1 MNEYQTIA
9 EIAANIGVSRQAVYL
24 KLKNND
30 LSNAVK
36 PFTESQGKVTRYSI
50 KGVELIK
57 EAFANNPVNSEVKQL
72 TNSLTESQ
80 ENCQELSS
88 NLQNCKA
95 ELEKSV
101 KELEQLRE
109 KVKSL
114 ETANAELLKNSSE
127 LDNLTNKCQE
137 LEKSCQV
144 LETTL
149 SEKKSYINSQ
159 TDDLKAAQEKI
170 KEFETANAELKMKS
184 NGLETELSEK
194 KNYISVLEA
203 DKERANESID
213 DLKNQLKEKEASAK
227 EEREKERQERQTILT
242 RLWQTEDKN
251 KALET
256 ELNKYKALADSKG
269 ESLKGDEQPV
279 KTQIDDPPQ
288 PKPQPKQGFFKRLFS
303 KRS

>member
-36 PFTESQGKVTRYSI
+36 PFTEKQGKVTRYSI

-57 EAFANNPVNSEVKQL
+57 EAFANNPISSEVKQL
-72 TNSLTESQ
+72 TDSLTESQ

-88 NLQNCKA
+88 NLQNCQD

-114 ETANAELLKNSSE
+114 EAANAELLKNSRE

-137 LEKSCQV
+137 LEKNCQV

-149 SEKKSYINSQ
+149 SEKK
-159 TDDLKAAQEKI
+159 
-170 KEFETANAELKMKS
+170 
-184 NGLETELSEK
+184 
-194 KNYISVLEA
+194 NYISTLEA
-203 DKERANESID
+203 DKDKASYDID

-227 EEREKERQERQTILT
+227 EDREKDRQERQTILT
-242 RLWQTEDKN
+242 RLWKTEDEK
-251 KALET
+251 KALEI
-256 ELNKYKALADSKG
+256 ELNKYKALVDSKG

-279 KTQIDDPPQ
+279 KVKADDLSPSDLHPQ
-288 PKPQPKQGFFKRLFS
+288 KKSFRDKMRELRERFS
-303 KRS
+303 KK

>member
-50 KGVELIK
+50 QGVELIK
-57 EAFANNPVNSEVKQL
+57 EAFLNNPVNYEVKQL
-72 TNSLTESQ
+72 TDNLSESQ
-80 ENCQELSS
+80 ATCQNLSS
-88 NLQNCKA
+88 ELNSCKA

-114 ETANAELLKNSSE
+114 ETANAELLKKSSG

-137 LEKSCQV
+137 LEKSCEV
-144 LETTL
+144 LETTI
-149 SEKKSYINSQ
+149 SEMKIQIADLKADKDKLNERLDKADNDRTELIQANKEL
-159 TDDLKAAQEKI
+159 TIALKAAQALHGMDKQQKVI
-170 KEFETANAELKMKS
+170 
-184 NGLETELSEK
+184 ETES
-194 KNYISVLEA
+194 
-203 DKERANESID
+203 DKTN
-213 DLKNQLKEKEASAK
+213 
-227 EEREKERQERQTILT
+227 
-242 RLWQTEDKN
+242 
-251 KALET
+251 
-256 ELNKYKALADSKG
+256 
-269 ESLKGDEQPV
+269 
-279 KTQIDDPPQ
+279 TQPQ
-288 PKPQPKQGFFKRLFS
+288 PEPQPKQGFFSRLFH

>member
-1 MNEYQTIA
+1 MNDFKTIA

-57 EAFANNPVNSEVKQL
+57 EAFANNPINSEVKQL

-88 NLQNCKA
+88 NLQNCQA

-114 ETANAELLKNSSE
+114 ETANAELLKKSSG

-137 LEKSCQV
+137 LEKSCEV

-149 SEKKSYINSQ
+149 SEKK
-159 TDDLKAAQEKI
+159 
-170 KEFETANAELKMKS
+170 
-184 NGLETELSEK
+184 
-194 KNYISVLEA
+194 NYISALEA

-269 ESLKGDEQPV
+269 ESQKGDEQPV

-288 PKPQPKQGFFKRLFS
+288 PEPQPKQGFFKRLFS